1 MKKTHCNYPLPT
13 SDKCQA
19 VKEADTV
26 CECRFCVFNDQFPCP
41 CMD

>member
-1 MKKTHCNYPLPT
+1 MKKKNCNYPYP
-13 SDKCQA
+13 DNGKCQA
-19 VKEADTV
+19 VKEDAPT